1 MWHAHLARDSRA
13 GRPCHLGK
21 LNQALVCAMQILF
34 TGASSA
40 VGRCVLERL
49 LESTEDVEV
58 WCSRHRSDVAAEARV
73 HVLDLDLAA
82 QFDEQSLPDMID
94 MTIHFA
100 GVTHAR
106 DAESYWQVN
115 HRGTMRLAECVRA
128 RGCGRFVY
136 ISSRCATAAS
146 GAYGE
151 SKLAAENELK
161 KFDWESLL
169 IIRPSEVYGA
179 RGKEGI
185 DRLIALAQRW
195 HLTPSMFGNSRI
207 VFSPVHIDDF
217 AVIAADEIMMPP
229 KGLRIVELSGPEDL
243 NSSALARRIAK
254 RYKALPVPVWWPL
267 FALFLKVA
275 AGFNSRLVVP
285 DQLQR
290 LTCAKTGTAE
300 TADRT
305 GRIRFLLD

>member
-1 MWHAHLARDSRA
+1 MR
-13 GRPCHLGK
+13 
-21 LNQALVCAMQILF
+21 ILF
-34 TGASSA
+34 TGASSIP
-40 VGRCVLERL
+40 GRHVLKRL
-49 LESTEDVEV
+49 LQSPEITEV
-58 WCSRHRSDVAAEARV
+58 WCARHQGEVNSDDSRVRV
-73 HVLDLDLAA
+73 IDLNLGKP
-82 QFDEQSLPDMID
+82 FDEQLLPDGIN

-100 GVTHAR
+100 GVTHAH
-106 DAESYWQVN
+106 DAESYWNVN
-115 HRGTMRLAECVRA
+115 HGGTMRLAESVRA

-136 ISSRCATAAS
+136 ISTRCATGDS

-179 RGKEGI
+179 EGKEGI
-185 DRLIALAQRW
+185 DRLIALARRW
-195 HLTPSMFGNSRI
+195 KLTPSVFGNSRI
-207 VFSPVHIDDF
+207 AFSPVHIDDF
-217 AVIAADEIMMPP
+217 AGIAADEIMMLA

-243 NSSALARRIAK
+243 DSSALASRIAK
-254 RYKALPVPVWWPL
+254 RYRALPVPVWWPL

-305 GRIRFLLD
+305 GRTRFLLD